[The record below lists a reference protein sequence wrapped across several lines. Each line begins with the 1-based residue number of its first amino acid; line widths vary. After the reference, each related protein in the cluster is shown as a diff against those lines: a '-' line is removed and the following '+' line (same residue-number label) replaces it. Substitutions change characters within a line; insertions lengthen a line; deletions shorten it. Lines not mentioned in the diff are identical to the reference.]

1 MLTFPEF
8 QNVFSPPDDVTL
20 QTAPIP
26 NLERRTASAG
36 IDESLEEQMKT
47 LKNVSISSL
56 TLFNSKLLHMN
67 FKNFSGND
75 QSEQFMMED
84 FTKYDSKA
92 TYKSVAT
99 GDTDT
104 NDESDEESSKE
115 FDKD

>member
-1 MLTFPEF
+1 MSFPEF
-8 QNVFSPPDDVTL
+8 KNALSPPDDVTL

-56 TLFNSKLLHMN
+56 TLFNSKLLQMN
-67 FKNFSGND
+67 FKSFSGSD
-75 QSEQFMMED
+75 QSEQFMLED

-92 TYKSVAT
+92 MYKSIAIV
-99 GDTDT
+99 TD
-104 NDESDEESSKE
+104 SDEES
-115 FDKD
+115 DKD

>member
-1 MLTFPEF
+1 MTFPEF
-8 QNVFSPPDDVTL
+8 KNVFSPPDDVTL

-56 TLFNSKLLHMN
+56 TLFNSKVLQMN
-67 FKNFSGND
+67 FKSFSGSD
-75 QSEQFMMED
+75 QSEQFMLED

-92 TYKSVAT
+92 MYKSVT
-99 GDTDT
+99 IVTTDTDNT
-104 NDESDEESSKE
+104 EESDE
-115 FDKD
+115 D